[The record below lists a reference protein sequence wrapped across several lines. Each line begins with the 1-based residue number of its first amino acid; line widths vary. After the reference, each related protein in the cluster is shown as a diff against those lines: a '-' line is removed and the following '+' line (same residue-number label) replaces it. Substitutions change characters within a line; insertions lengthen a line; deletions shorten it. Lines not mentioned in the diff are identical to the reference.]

1 MRVLPMGA
9 DHVITQLILM
19 AAVGALLFLLVT
31 GTALLPWVIGL
42 GVWSLFKEF
51 DR

>member
-1 MRVLPMGA
+1 MGVT
-9 DHVITQLILM
+9 DVVTQLILM

-31 GTALLPWVIGL
+31 GAALLLWVIGL